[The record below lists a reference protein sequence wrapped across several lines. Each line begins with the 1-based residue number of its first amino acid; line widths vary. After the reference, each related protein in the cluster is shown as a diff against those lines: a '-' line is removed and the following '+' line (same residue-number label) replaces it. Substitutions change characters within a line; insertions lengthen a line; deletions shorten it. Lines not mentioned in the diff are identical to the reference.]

1 MAPTKYVPSPVKS
14 SDLQKYLESEFQ
26 KIKVSGDG
34 VNDFTSPL
42 VQSVLNFSAQYSAFF
57 NSGYVAWVGPNG
69 TLNFSGQCVFGTN
82 IPNPTGINAP
92 ALLLGGAGQ
101 ARACLLTDEQ
111 INGQKGIDLIIAAG
125 NVGNSPT
132 NADDAGDL
140 LLFGGGALNGK
151 GGAIKVQ
158 GGTSVHGLP
167 GTTTIHGANGTGTG
181 AARGDVDII
190 GGELGTNGGSIR
202 LTMTYGNGTDGQIL
216 IQSANTSGG
225 TNLLWTITRQGS
237 VIFGAGGQS
246 TGDVLVSAGVTALP
260 IWTTKEKTAAKTAAT
275 SRASTTAPANDP
287 DLVVTGVPVGNYE
300 LNAFMLV
307 GGSAIGG
314 FKVRVALPGG
324 ITGSFGAHGFANGA
338 GINNAALAGNSDLT
352 VNALAGG
359 DLTNAGANLT
369 ATGNAS
375 QAAGVW
381 KKTGGAVAFDS
392 AVYCTVGSNNC
403 RVRFTPHSTVLR
415 CIIGLS
421 TNAAASSN
429 ENINYSIFFNNTPD
443 AVVFESGAS
452 IVSLGAFVVTDV
464 FEITYDNANVRY
476 IKNGAV
482 VRTVAVAGLTLAAD
496 SSFLDPASQ
505 LDAVSFTVLAAGAD
519 QWIKFG
525 GLVQVGTAGTVQ
537 LAWSQAVSDP
547 INTTLFNGYLTL
559 RKL

>member
-1 MAPTKYVPSPVKS
+1 MAPTKYVPTPVKTGN
-14 SDLQKYLESEFQ
+14 LQKFLDAEF
-26 KIKVSGDG
+26 KKLADANNAL
-34 VNDFTSPL
+34 NDFTSPL
-42 VQSVLNFSAQYSAFF
+42 AQSVLNFSGQYSSFF

-69 TLNFSGQCVFGTN
+69 TLNFSGQLVFGTN

-111 INGQKGIDLIIAAG
+111 LNGQKGIDLIIAAG

-132 NADDAGDL
+132 NADNAGDL
-140 LLFGGGALNGK
+140 LLFGGGALNGQ

-167 GTTTIHGANGTGTG
+167 GTTTIHGANGTGSG

-202 LTMTYGNGTDGQIL
+202 LTMTYGTGTDGQIL

-225 TNLLWTITRQGS
+225 TNLLWTITRQGA

-246 TGDVLVSAGVTALP
+246 TGDVLVSAGVSALP
-260 IWTTKEKTAAKTAAT
+260 VWTTKEKTAAKTAAT
-275 SRASTTAPANDP
+275 SRASTVAVANDP
-287 DLVVTGVPVGNYE
+287 DLVVTGVPVGNYQ
-300 LNAFMLV
+300 LDAFMLV
-307 GGSAIGG
+307 GGSSLGG

-324 ITGSFGAHGFANGA
+324 ITGNFGPSGFANGA
-338 GINNAALAGNSDLT
+338 AIISAALAGNADLSI
-352 VNALAGG
+352 NALAGG

-375 QAAGVW
+375 QASGTW
-381 KKTGGAVAFDS
+381 KKTGGSVAFDS

-403 RVRFTPHSTVLR
+403 RLRFKPHSLTERSIV
-415 CIIGLS
+415 GLS
-421 TNAAASSN
+421 TNASASSN
-429 ENINYSIFFNNTPD
+429 ENINYSIFFNNTPE
-443 AVVFESGAS
+443 AFVFESGAS
-452 IVSLGAFVVTDV
+452 IVTLGAFATTDV
-464 FEITYDNANVRY
+464 FEVTYDNANVRY
-476 IKNGAV
+476 IKNGVV

-496 SSFLDPASQ
+496 SSFLDPSAQ
-505 LDAVSFTVLAAGAD
+505 LDAVSFTVLAAGSD
-519 QWIKFG
+519 QWIRMS

-537 LAWSQAVSDP
+537 LAWSQANSDP

>member
-1 MAPTKYVPSPVKS
+1 MAATKYTPAPVGQ
-14 SDLQKYLESEFQ
+14 SDLIKFLDAEFR
-26 KIKVSGDG
+26 KIRDALNTL
-34 VNDFTSPL
+34 NDFTSPL
-42 VQSVLNFSAQYSAFF
+42 AQSVLDFQGQYNSFF
-57 NSGYVAWVGPNG
+57 NSGYVAWVGPKG
-69 TLNFSGQCVFGTN
+69 TLNFSGQMVFGTN

-111 INGQKGIDLIIAAG
+111 LNGQKGIDLIIAAG
-125 NVGNSPT
+125 NVGNSVS
-132 NADDAGDL
+132 NADTGGDL
-140 LLFGGGALNGK
+140 LLFGGGALNGP

-167 GTTTIHGANGTGTG
+167 GTTTIHGGNGTGSG
-181 AARGDVDII
+181 AARGSVDII
-190 GGELGTNGGSIR
+190 GGELGTNGGNIR
-202 LTMTYGNGTDGQIL
+202 LTMTYGTGTDGQIL
-216 IQSANTSGG
+216 IQSANTAGG

-237 VIFGAGGQS
+237 VIFGAGAQV
-246 TGDVLVSAGVTALP
+246 TGDVLVSAGVAALP
-260 IWTTKEKTAAKTAAT
+260 VWTTKEKTAAKTAAT

-300 LNAFMLV
+300 FNAYMLV

-314 FKVRVALPGG
+314 FKVRVALPAG
-324 ITGSFGAHGFANGA
+324 ITGSFGAGGFANGV
-338 GINNAALAGNSDLT
+338 GINNAALVGNGDLT
-352 VNALAGG
+352 INALAGG
-359 DLTNAGANLT
+359 DLTNGGANLVS
-369 ATGNAS
+369 TGNAS

-392 AVYCTVGSNNC
+392 AVYCNVGSNNC
-403 RVRFTPHSTVLR
+403 RVRFTPHSTTLR

-421 TNAAASSN
+421 TNAAATST
-429 ENINYSIFFNNTPD
+429 ENINYSIFLNNTPD

-452 IVSLGAFVVTDV
+452 IVSLGAFTVTDV

-476 IKNGAV
+476 IKNGVV

-505 LDAVSFTVLAAGAD
+505 VDAVSFTVLAAGAD
-519 QWIKFG
+519 QWIKVN